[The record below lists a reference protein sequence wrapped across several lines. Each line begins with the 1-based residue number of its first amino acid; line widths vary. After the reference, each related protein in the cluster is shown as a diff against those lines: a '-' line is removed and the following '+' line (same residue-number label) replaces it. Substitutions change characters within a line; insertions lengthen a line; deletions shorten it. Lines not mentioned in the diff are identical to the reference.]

1 MTEALKSHLKA
12 VKEDL
17 ELRQKTILGAVEE
30 LKMLEKKKR
39 PLYQDEWDDEIGV
52 EAKDRAVEVWARKF
66 PNTLAEGIRAN
77 LRRVVSSLIEINDQG
92 RDILA
97 KKLFVSA
104 CLWFAQELFG
114 DLSFSPFFHCR
125 RRSPRSTTTAEEAKG
140 PSS

>member
-39 PLYQDEWDDEIGV
+39 PLYQDEWDEIGV

-114 DLSFSPFFHCR
+114 DLSFSPFFYCR